1 MRADSAAFALH
12 KTMIFSGCVSLS
24 SHLNCCHASVTKR
37 NSVCRLDQVP
47 CDSNCW
53 AGRHL
58 SGSDNRVRN
67 VRLALRSVNGLA
79 VRFAAICS
87 AFKSNAGPVPD
98 RNSHNRACTKSNTRS
113 YPDNGA
119 VAKSSP
125 YASASSD
132 SSPPPPIAFDFCDR
146 TCLQYAAGSAATAC
160 HV

>member
-24 SHLNCCHASVTKR
+24 SHLNCCHASVEKR

-58 SGSDNRVRN
+58 SGSDYRVRN

-98 RNSHNRACTKSNTRS
+98 RNSHN
-113 YPDNGA
+113 
-119 VAKSSP
+119 
-125 YASASSD
+125 
-132 SSPPPPIAFDFCDR
+132 
-146 TCLQYAAGSAATAC
+146 
-160 HV
+160 

>member
-12 KTMIFSGCVSLS
+12 TAMIFFPLHIQT

-87 AFKSNAGPVPD
+87 TFKSNAGPVPD
-98 RNSHNRACTKSNTRS
+98 RNSHN
-113 YPDNGA
+113 
-119 VAKSSP
+119 
-125 YASASSD
+125 
-132 SSPPPPIAFDFCDR
+132 
-146 TCLQYAAGSAATAC
+146 
-160 HV
+160 

>member
-1 MRADSAAFALH
+1 MRADSAALVLH

-79 VRFAAICS
+79 GRFAAICS
-87 AFKSNAGPVPD
+87 TFNSNAGAVPD
-98 RNSHNRACTKSNTRS
+98 PNSHN
-113 YPDNGA
+113 
-119 VAKSSP
+119 
-125 YASASSD
+125 
-132 SSPPPPIAFDFCDR
+132 
-146 TCLQYAAGSAATAC
+146 
-160 HV
+160 